1 MCTTL
6 ARGCDVDLDIQAMK
20 FGVPL
25 HRPVFQFLFSL
36 WIITLFF
43 LLNLVLRFVRGRV
56 SPLMLRA
63 GPRCVFFL
71 SFCQVSMNMYHGIVI
86 YLL

>member
-1 MCTTL
+1 M
-6 ARGCDVDLDIQAMK
+6 DLDIQAMK

-43 LLNLVLRFVRGRV
+43 FLIWSFALCADVFLPLCYERDPDVYFFSLFAR
-56 SPLMLRA
+56 SP
-63 GPRCVFFL
+63 
-71 SFCQVSMNMYHGIVI
+71 
-86 YLL
+86 